1 MTHPSQLV
9 CSMYADRA
17 LAPDEAAELERHL
30 ASCAACRARV
40 AALEAESRAL
50 RAALLQEDADLVAAP
65 PWRRGLRLLD
75 VLGLAAAAAAI
86 AWTSS
91 VFWGALAA
99 VVPSGLRWLS
109 PLDPRALW
117 NYGIDIVVFFANEGS
132 SMLNSISS
140 FATVAAFAAVLGG
153 TALALRKQAGA
164 AVLLSALLVVLAL
177 PSTGHAFELRRSKGI
192 TTVPTGETVDDT
204 LIALGDTVSIEGDV
218 HGDLLAFGRRVTVH
232 GNVMGDVVSG
242 AETVEISG
250 TVGGNVIAGGSQVS
264 LLQARV
270 AGNVYSGGRGV
281 RLDDGTQVTGNAVT
295 AASDVDVAAHI
306 GIDLRSYGRDINF
319 SGNVTRNVGAYGE
332 TVTLVAPAR
341 IGGDLTA
348 YVSADDKLQIANAA
362 TIGGN
367 VVRQVSSDRALGRRG
382 FDARIFEP
390 RANRYAT
397 AGFYFGQV
405 VRLAAAFV
413 TGLLLLALF
422 PALKMPPLRSG
433 TDLLRAGGIG
443 LATAVV
449 APVAALI
456 ACVTVV
462 LAPVGIIGFVVGAI
476 ALYLAK
482 IPVAQLVGLLLFKS
496 TPHYAASL
504 LAGLV
509 FVIVAVNLP
518 FVGWLLGPVIT
529 CVGLGMLVM
538 HVLDATGRGHLVR

>member
-1 MTHPSQLV
+1 MNHPSQLV
-9 CSMYADRA
+9 CSMYVDRA
-17 LAPDEAAELERHL
+17 LAADEAADTERHL
-30 ASCAACRARV
+30 ASCAECRARV
-40 AALEAESRAL
+40 AGLEAENRAL
-50 RAALLQEDADLVAAP
+50 RAALLQADAEDFVAAP

-75 VLGLAAAAAAI
+75 LLGLSAAAAAT

-91 VFWGALAA
+91 VFWSALVA
-99 VVPSGLRWLS
+99 VVPSSLRWLS

-117 NYGIDIVVFFANEGS
+117 DYGIDIVVFIANEGS

-153 TALALRKQAGA
+153 AAAALRKQAGA
-164 AVLLSALLVVLAL
+164 AALLSALLIVLAL

-192 TTVPTGETVDDT
+192 TTVPAGETIDDT

-218 HGDLLAFGRRVTVH
+218 HGDLLAFGRRVTVR

-250 TVGGNVIAGGSQVS
+250 TVGGNVIAAGNQVS
-264 LLQARV
+264 LVQARV

-281 RLDDGTQVTGNAVT
+281 RLDNGTEITGNAVT

-306 GIDLRSYGRDINF
+306 GIDLRSYGRDVNF

-348 YVSADDKLQIANAA
+348 HVSADEKLQIANAA

-367 VVRQVSSDRALGRRG
+367 VVREVSPRPGARQG
-382 FDARIFEP
+382 FGARIFEP
-390 RANRYAT
+390 LANRYAT
-397 AGFYFGQV
+397 VGFYFGQM

-413 TGLLLLALF
+413 TGLLLLAVF
-422 PALKMPPLRSG
+422 PALQLPPLRSG
-433 TDLLRAGGIG
+433 IDLLRAGGIG
-443 LATAVV
+443 LATAIV
-449 APVAALI
+449 APIAALI
-456 ACVTVV
+456 ACVTVI

-482 IPVAQLVGLLLFKS
+482 IPIAQLVGLLLFKS
-496 TPHYAASL
+496 KPHYAASL
-504 LAGLV
+504 LAGLAV
-509 FVIVAVNLP
+509 VIVAVNLP
-518 FVGWLLGPVIT
+518 LVGWLFGVVIT

-538 HVLDATGRGHLVR
+538 HALDATGRGSLLR